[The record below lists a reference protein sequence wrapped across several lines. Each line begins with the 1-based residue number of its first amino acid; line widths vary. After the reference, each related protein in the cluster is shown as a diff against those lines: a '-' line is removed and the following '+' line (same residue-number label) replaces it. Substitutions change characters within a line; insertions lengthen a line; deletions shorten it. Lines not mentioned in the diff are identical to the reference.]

1 MSTGSTPLPSSAPD
15 GSHQLARIPRRYGRA
30 RLSSLLALVLVVAG
44 CAAGASTTPLP
55 PPPTDRDA
63 PPPGAEAAPLAE
75 AARPP
80 AEVAPAGDPAA
91 APFLDTVQAGAFD
104 NGKMWTF
111 DAPPTE
117 YLQATYGF
125 SPGDDWYERA
135 RLGALRIPNCSAS
148 LVSQS
153 GLVMTNH
160 HCARDFVTQVADDG
174 ENLLDDGFYAASLA
188 DERPVED
195 FEADQLIDIVDVTA
209 EIRPAV
215 DAMTDAQAQG
225 ELRDSLAE
233 TIAARLRDERGGEAA
248 GIEVEVISL
257 YNGGLYSA
265 YVFRR
270 YTNAKL
276 VMAPELQLG
285 YFGGDPDNFTYPR
298 YALDFSFFR
307 LYGDDGLPLS
317 TDDHFR
323 WSETGAS
330 EGDLIFIIGNPG
342 STSRLQTVAELEF
355 RRDVEMPA
363 LLSFLD
369 SRIEAIEG
377 YIEGRE
383 EEPGID
389 EVRNSVF
396 GLLNSQKAYNGML
409 EGLQDPYVIARRAAA
424 ESVFRQA
431 LDADPALAEHYLP
444 LFDDMAELQASKA
457 AMEAEFSAFAA
468 FGSPDYEAS
477 VILRTLAAFQYL
489 FGQQQ
494 GASQEELEG
503 FLEQLGEVPNRPAEL
518 DEALLRARYGDMVS
532 AFGVDDPSV
541 QAVLQGRSPE
551 GAAAALIAGS
561 AMADSA
567 RAVDMLLGGMLSPA
581 TEPSFALIQGMFGRF
596 GPFQG
601 LMSQVIPEEEQ
612 AAAGL
617 GRARFEV
624 DGTRVPPDATFSLR
638 LADGVVTATRT
649 TGRVPP
655 HTRPSTAF
663 TTGTT
668 PTRAPTNGRFPSG
681 GWIPA
686 RVSTC
691 PPLSTS

>member
-1 MSTGSTPLPSSAPD
+1 M
-15 GSHQLARIPRRYGRA
+15 
-30 RLSSLLALVLVVAG
+30 
-44 CAAGASTTPLP
+44 
-55 PPPTDRDA
+55 
-63 PPPGAEAAPLAE
+63 
-75 AARPP
+75 
-80 AEVAPAGDPAA
+80 
-91 APFLDTVQAGAFD
+91 QAGAFD